1 MSVVAVLGDLK
12 KFAKTKPRAD
22 VSNTI
27 FKLHRL
33 TAALLIGCS
42 ILTTSRQFFGD
53 PIHCMLG
60 GGSIPLPV
68 FQSYCFMTGTYTLPH
83 VTSNLT
89 SAHPGVSTG
98 ILNAGGHEDGTVYHN
113 YYQWVCLLL
122 AVQACACYLPWG
134 IWKGMEGGRV
144 GKLLAKVSQ
153 DPLTETP
160 VTDQVAGL
168 GDFLLSHSGWFNSSA
183 LKLLLCQISCLVLTV
198 AQMYAMDL
206 VLGNEY
212 LSLGNNLLSLEL
224 INQALTKVFPKVVKC
239 SMIYIGPS
247 GDPVN
252 NSGMC
257 TLPIN
262 IINEKIY
269 LVLWVWF
276 LVITCVSILSLLHQ
290 ACLLLLPS
298 LRQMQLQRKSQV
310 TPEHLVRS
318 VTNQSTYGDTV
329 LLQLIAS
336 NTDTAQFTALLG
348 YLSDAPS
355 LPHHQPSFM
364 HDSFHGDEKG
374 LLAGKGSRKEV

>member
-1 MSVVAVLGDLK
+1 M
-12 KFAKTKPRAD
+12 
-22 VSNTI
+22 
-27 FKLHRL
+27 
-33 TAALLIGCS
+33 
-42 ILTTSRQFFGD
+42 
-53 PIHCMLG
+53 
-60 GGSIPLPV
+60 
-68 FQSYCFMTGTYTLPH
+68 
-83 VTSNLT
+83 
-89 SAHPGVSTG
+89 
-98 ILNAGGHEDGTVYHN
+98 
-113 YYQWVCLLL
+113 
-122 AVQACACYLPWG
+122 
-134 IWKGMEGGRV
+134 
-144 GKLLAKVSQ
+144 
-153 DPLTETP
+153 
-160 VTDQVAGL
+160 
-168 GDFLLSHSGWFNSSA
+168 LSHSGWFNSSA

-298 LRQMQLQRKSQV
+298 LRQMQLQRKSKV
-310 TPEHLVRS
+310 TPEHLVCLSFYCR
-318 VTNQSTYGDTV
+318 
-329 LLQLIAS
+329 LLI
-336 NTDTAQFTALLG
+336 
-348 YLSDAPS
+348 YLFP
-355 LPHHQPSFM
+355 
-364 HDSFHGDEKG
+364 
-374 LLAGKGSRKEV
+374 GS